1 MQTIIITWHRF
12 IRQTTQRLHRD
23 QAGDIPVGTILVISL
38 VVIPLV
44 LFLVIFRVELW
55 TGLADA
61 YVDMLGE
68 EGKIKF

>member
-12 IRQTTQRLHRD
+12 IRKTTHRLHRN
-23 QAGDIPVGTILVISL
+23 QAGDIPVGTILIIGLVI
-38 VVIPLV
+38 IPLV
-44 LFLVIFRVELW
+44 LFLVVFRVELW
-55 TGLADA
+55 TGLIDA